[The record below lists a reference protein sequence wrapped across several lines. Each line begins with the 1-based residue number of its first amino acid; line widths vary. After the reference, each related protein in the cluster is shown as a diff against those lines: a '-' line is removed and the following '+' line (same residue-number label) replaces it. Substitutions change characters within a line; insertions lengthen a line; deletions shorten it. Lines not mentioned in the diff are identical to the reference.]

1 MFFFTYKIFSFI
13 IIYGD
18 EDMEEQVKLIIEELR
33 PFLAQDGGD
42 IEFIR
47 LEDHYVYIKL
57 TGACKNCMFQD
68 GTISYGIE
76 ALIKDRIPEIE
87 GVINVDL

>member
-1 MFFFTYKIFSFI
+1 
-13 IIYGD
+13 
-18 EDMEEQVKLIIEELR
+18 MEEQVKQIIDELR
-33 PFLAQDGGD
+33 PFLVQDGGD

-47 LEDHYVYIKL
+47 LEDNYVYIKL

-68 GTISYGIE
+68 ETISYGIE
-76 ALIKDRIPEIE
+76 ALFKDKIPEIE

>member
-1 MFFFTYKIFSFI
+1 
-13 IIYGD
+13 
-18 EDMEEQVKLIIEELR
+18 MEEQVKQIIEEIKTYLE
-33 PFLAQDGGD
+33 QDGGS

-47 LEDHYVYIKL
+47 IEDNYVYIKL
-57 TGACKNCMFQD
+57 TGACRDCMFQD

-76 ALIKDRIPEIE
+76 ALIKDKIPEIE

>member
-1 MFFFTYKIFSFI
+1 
-13 IIYGD
+13 
-18 EDMEEQVKLIIEELR
+18 MEEQVKQIIEELR
-33 PFLAQDGGD
+33 PFLMQDGGD

-47 LEDHYVYIKL
+47 LEDNYVYIKL

-76 ALIKDRIPEIE
+76 ALLKDKIPEIE